1 MSLGDEFQITLASNV
16 ASNAQN
22 KPNDFETALAKPLDL
37 PGDWEVAVIDHSYPH
52 NWTNLDRA
60 YIVAF

>member
-22 KPNDFETALAKPLDL
+22 KPNDFETALARPLDL
-37 PGDWEVAVIDHSYPH
+37 PGDWEVALIDLSYPH
-52 NWTNLDRA
+52 N
-60 YIVAF
+60 